1 MAASDTVT
9 ITASFNEAMTSTPTI
24 SIAGTSIS
32 NQVMTKIIGGSD
44 LGPHTVLGA
53 DIDGEATYDESGYS
67 VSLSSDGSRV
77 AIGAPYSSG
86 CGPNNNSGCIPNAGS
101 IRIYELQS

>member
-1 MAASDTVT
+1 
-9 ITASFNEAMTSTPTI
+9 
-24 SIAGTSIS
+24 
-32 NQVMTKIIGGSD
+32 MTKIIGGSD

-77 AIGAPYSSG
+77 AIGAPNNDGIYSDNNLNIGHVRIYDFNGSAWVQVGADIDCEGSSG
-86 CGPNNNSGCIPNAGS
+86 SS
-101 IRIYELQS
+101 VSLSSD